1 MEERFSIHLV
11 SNASMDIFKNNTL
24 ASFRN
29 QLAQPLQL
37 EGKWQVALESVIF
50 PANIQNVTS
59 TLIKEYP
66 KSDLAKFPVGVDD
79 NEIFRRTRD
88 DHARR
93 ISAGV
98 YKNAV
103 DILDE
108 IKVNTKLETF
118 DCVLDPITNKITI
131 TFGTDE
137 GISFEDEQIP
147 SLLGFDGAI
156 DRFGNFRHIGYK
168 TKTVLFLQENVI
180 NAHTAEHPSDIACG
194 TQLMFVYVDIIE
206 YQYVGDT
213 KAPILKIIDT
223 ERRLKNGSLVSTVPI
238 QQKGFTNLDYKP
250 ILFNNIQN
258 IKVEL
263 RTETGRLVPFVGSGK
278 VIINLSFRRVE

>member
-1 MEERFSIHLV
+1 M
-11 SNASMDIFKNNTL
+11 
-24 ASFRN
+24 
-29 QLAQPLQL
+29 
-37 EGKWQVALESVIF
+37 
-50 PANIQNVTS
+50 
-59 TLIKEYP
+59 
-66 KSDLAKFPVGVDD
+66 
-79 NEIFRRTRD
+79 
-88 DHARR
+88 
-93 ISAGV
+93 
-98 YKNAV
+98 
-103 DILDE
+103 
-108 IKVNTKLETF
+108 
-118 DCVLDPITNKITI
+118 
-131 TFGTDE
+131 
-137 GISFEDEQIP
+137 
-147 SLLGFDGAI
+147 
-156 DRFGNFRHIGYK
+156 
-168 TKTVLFLQENVI
+168 FLQENVI